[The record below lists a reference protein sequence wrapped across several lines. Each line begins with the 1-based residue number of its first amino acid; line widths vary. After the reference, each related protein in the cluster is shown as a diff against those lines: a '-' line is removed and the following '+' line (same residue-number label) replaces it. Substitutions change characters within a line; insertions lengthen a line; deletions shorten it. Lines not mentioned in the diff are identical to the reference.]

1 MKIKIRPARK
11 EDSKEII
18 RLITELAKFEK
29 LTPPDSKARQ
39 RLIND
44 AFSKNPPFKIL
55 LAECDQ
61 KIAGYAFYF
70 FTYSTFLAKRSLYL
84 EDIYIIENFR
94 NLNLGKLFMKKL
106 QKKEYFPV
114 YRFCVRLNIFFLQ
127 VLIWLVLLYR
137 HYYNYYVE
145 HHTMQD
151 YH

>member
-70 FTYSTFLAKRSLYL
+70 FTYTTFLAKRSLYL

-106 QKKEYFPV
+106 SMLAYEKNCGRMEWIVLNWNKNAIRFYKGLGAVEMKEWK
-114 YRFCVRLNIFFLQ
+114 FFRITL
-127 VLIWLVLLYR
+127 
-137 HYYNYYVE
+137 
-145 HHTMQD
+145 
-151 YH
+151 